1 MMFMGRKRSNTSQRQ
16 MVLNHIQKYGGIT
29 SIEAIELYGA
39 TRLSG
44 LIYNLK
50 KDGYNINTQL
60 LKGVTR
66 YGTSCCYAKYSIR

>member
-1 MMFMGRKRSNTSQRQ
+1 MGRKRSNTSQRQ
-16 MVLNHIQKYGGIT
+16 MVLDHMRTHGTIT

-50 KDGYNINTQL
+50 KDGYNIHTEL
-60 LKGVTR
+60 LKGSTR
-66 YGTSCCYAKYSIR
+66 YGESCQYAQYSIR